1 MKPVAQLFGLMAAAY
16 STYATI
22 LAFIGG
28 TLWPIGYE
36 ISGGLGTGLLFI
48 FIIDPILILVF
59 YWASMILLFP
69 IFLVLTLIEKR
80 R

>member
-1 MKPVAQLFGLMAAAY
+1 MKPIAQFFGLVAAAY

-22 LAFIGG
+22 LAFFGG
-28 TLWPIGYE
+28 TLWPIDYE

-48 FIIDPILILVF
+48 FIIDPILITVF
-59 YWASMILLFP
+59 YWASAIVLFP
-69 IFLVLTLIEKR
+69 IFLVLGLLEKR